1 MKKYKIIAMAMT
13 AGAVLLI
20 IAGIVI
26 VSKSTGGGFPLTA
39 GSPIWAGSLVRK
51 FDCQFLLFGQD
62 NW

>member
-1 MKKYKIIAMAMT
+1 MAMT

-51 FDCQFLLFGQD
+51 FYCQFLLFGQD